1 MQPTYTLG
9 RVLCL
14 ASLLDSI
21 PAVQFNAKICHD
33 DCPLDKMKILLKKE
47 GAARVY
53 TEVEVDVVVDLDVEV
68 GVPGGD
74 GGGEVDPGLGGQLVV
89 ALGVVQPQEV
99 PGLRLLRVQRAVQ
112 RPAAPRAAV
121 PDHEPDHDP
130 LLRLQLPQLLPCAAV
145 TSSRVS
151 G

>member
-1 MQPTYTLG
+1 MHPTYTLG
-9 RVLCL
+9 RVLCF

-21 PAVQFNAKICHD
+21 PAVQFNPKNLSRL
-33 DCPLDKMKILLKKE
+33 PLAKMKILLQKD
-47 GAARVY
+47 GAAR
-53 TEVEVDVVVDLDVEV
+53 TEVEVDVVVDLDVEI

-112 RPAAPRAAV
+112 RPAARRAAV